1 MILKLIQKEISGN
14 LLMLLHDILSER
26 RQRLVLNGQAYTWK
40 NVTAGVPQGSILGPL
55 FFLSI

>member
-26 RQRLVLNGQAYTWK
+26 RQRLVLNGQACTWK
-40 NVTAGVPQGSILGPL
+40 NVTAGVPQGSIIGPL

>member
-1 MILKLIQKEISGN
+1 
-14 LLMLLHDILSER
+14 MLLHDILSER
-26 RQRLVLNGQAYTWK
+26 RQRLVLNGQACTWK